1 MNFLRSASNAIAIL
15 AILISSFVVSYLIV
29 LFLSGNYALAQ
40 LVGFMAA
47 LVLTWWGLAA
57 IDALK
62 RKTRLALKPLLSVI
76 LIAMLASIII
86 VVAVQF
92 FAASLLFVAVVA
104 GWVALAMI
112 AKSFETHA
120 TTANRRAES
129 PNSSV
134 TGIVQTAIRSSPIPN
149 LLEFGWGNVLVPFLE
164 QPHHFLFLGTTG
176 SGKSV
181 RIRHLL
187 RSVIGGIGVLPK
199 WGALILDAKRDMVP
213 WLEGQ
218 QIKYYILNPLDSRFV
233 AWDIARD
240 IVGPFRA
247 KQFAVG
253 IIFDE
258 IPTKHNQ
265 NQFFYDVAVILLAN
279 ILEALHDAFGIY
291 WTLLDLV
298 RICASSQTMENFLR
312 THHRNFEKVADYFK
326 AGKKDKNDAVLT
338 VKSRVD
344 LLDPIAAIWQ
354 HCPKIS
360 LTEILNGNAVGLLG
374 VDEEASETV
383 EVANTLISRFLM
395 GCLQSLPDDKTRRF
409 WLVLDELPK
418 AGSIHRGLEAA
429 MAIGRSK
436 GVVVI
441 LGLQDVAQGIETF
454 GENVF
459 KSIFGLARYHAY
471 CGLDDSSAQW
481 VSTQYGQFEVELRS
495 NSTSLGA
502 DGSIS
507 QSINYSTGQ
516 RPCLP
521 PQMLSDVNYL
531 TAQGLWAVF
540 RVPKQG
546 LHRHFDSWEFLNRF
560 EVIPT
565 STPGY
570 LRFAHD
576 DPRLRVPKMTDA
588 ERIRLC
594 YPPADSQHEV
604 NYQPSQRKRD
614 RAQNSQSKS
623 KRLGI
628 VKRQHAPEQ

>member
-218 QIKYYILNPLDSRFV
+218 QIKYYIFHPLDSRCV

-418 AGSIHRGLEAA
+418 AGSSHQDLAA
-429 MAIGRSK
+429 TMAIGRSK

-441 LGLQDVAQGIETF
+441 LGLQDVAQGIEKL

-481 VSTQYGQFEVELRS
+481 VSAQYGQFEVELRS

-521 PQMLSDVNYL
+521 SQMLSDVNYP

-570 LRFAHD
+570 LRFADD

-594 YPPADSQHEV
+594 YPPADSQHEM
-604 NYQPSQRKRD
+604 NHQPIQHKSTQTPKP
-614 RAQNSQSKS
+614 KS

-628 VKRQHAPEQ
+628 VKRQKPPE